1 MRVLFIAVVV
11 GLFAACAAPRSERCR
26 RICEREDHC
35 TRGQDDYK
43 FDQNECEAA
52 CTSLERDER
61 GRVSVD
67 NHEMCVEAA
76 ASECSAV
83 LECML

>member
-1 MRVLFIAVVV
+1 MRLLVIAVLL

-26 RICEREDHC
+26 RICEREAHC
-35 TRGQDDYK
+35 TQSQKDYK

-52 CTSLERDER
+52 CTSLERDDR
-61 GRVSVD
+61 GKVSVD
-67 NHEMCVEAA
+67 NHEKCVEAA
-76 ASECSAV
+76 DQCSAV